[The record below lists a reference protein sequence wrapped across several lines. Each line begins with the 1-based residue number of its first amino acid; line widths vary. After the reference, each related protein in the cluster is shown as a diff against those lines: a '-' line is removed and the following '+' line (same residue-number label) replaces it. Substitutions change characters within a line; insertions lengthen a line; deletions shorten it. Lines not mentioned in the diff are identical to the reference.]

1 MAKKQLYFNEAERLY
16 VVEHCTIA
24 EIASRLRLGEKTVR
38 LWKGEGDWENKRIK
52 HLKSKEAFHEELYEF
67 ARKLMKSVMEDM
79 ENGIK
84 VAPDR
89 LYFLKS
95 ILPSITKVKDYEDV
109 MHKKDKEDDKS
120 GLTEDVLKLIER
132 EVLGIER

>member
-1 MAKKQLYFNEAERLY
+1 VAKKQLYFNEAERLY

-38 LWKGEGDWENKRIK
+38 LWKDEGDWENKRIK

-67 ARKLMKSVMEDM
+67 ARKLMKTIKEDM
-79 ENGIK
+79 DNGEK
-84 VAPDR
+84 VDPGRMYAFTR
-89 LYFLKS
+89 L
-95 ILPSITKVKDYEDV
+95 LPLITKVKDYEDV
-109 MHKKDKEDDKS
+109 LHKKEKEEGKS
-120 GLTEDVLKLIER
+120 GLTEDVLKIIER